1 MTTLND
7 DNHALNNEML
17 EKALE
22 VALFTPQAGG
32 AWGLPLILEGG
43 VGIGKSSKL
52 ARLATKHRMQ
62 FEKILVPSRA
72 PEDFSGVLIPD
83 GHGGA
88 TQTVFLKAVREI
100 LKREAV
106 TPNQATILLLD
117 ELNWAGKALQ
127 GALLGPFLDRLVGD
141 VALPPSVRIIA
152 AGNPAQDAEGGTV
165 LIPPLANRLAW
176 FDSQTPP
183 MLEWEAYL
191 RNPSPVPVPTDAFT
205 TEQKVRNNW
214 SRHWGNVLEVTLSY
228 TKVAGNHHMPPKGNP
243 QRNRAWPS
251 PRSWEMAMRAATTA
265 RILGHE
271 EVIGDI
277 VAGCVGRA
285 AALGWLEAYSGLNL
299 PDPSVVLKA
308 RKWEPTNRI
317 DRDAAVYRAAVNYA
331 LQLDQKLREEK
342 DGKQQPPK
350 AIIDAWALVAYGI
363 DSPLIDSCMPC
374 ASTLLQAGFTADNHR
389 LPSETAQQIQ
399 RVLLR
404 LGRSGLSRYAV
415 PS

>member
-1 MTTLND
+1 MTTLNN
-7 DNHALNNEML
+7 DNHALNNEMM

-52 ARLATKHRMQ
+52 ARLAAKHRMH
-62 FEKILVPSRA
+62 FAKILVPSRA

-83 GHGGA
+83 GQGGA

-100 LKREAV
+100 LKRDAA
-106 TPNQATILLLD
+106 TPNQAMILLLD
-117 ELNWAGKALQ
+117 EINWAGKALQ

-141 VALPPSVRIIA
+141 VELPRSVRIIA

-183 MLEWEAYL
+183 TSEWEAYL
-191 RNPSPVPVPTDAFT
+191 RSPSPVPVPTDAFT
-205 TEQKVRNNW
+205 TEQKVRSNW
-214 SRHWGNVLEVTLSY
+214 ARHWENVLEVTLAY
-228 TKVAGNHHMPPKGNP
+228 TKIAGNHHMPPKGNP

-271 EVIGDI
+271 EIIGDV
-277 VAGCVGRA
+277 VASCVGRA
-285 AALGWLEAYSGLNL
+285 AALGWLEVYSGLDL
-299 PDPSVVLKA
+299 PDPATVLRA

-331 LQLDQKLREEK
+331 LLLDKKLLEEK
-342 DGKQQPPK
+342 DGDKKPVK
-350 AIIDAWALVAYGI
+350 DVADAWALLAYGVNT
-363 DSPLIDSCMPC
+363 PRIDSCMPC
-374 ASTLLQAGFTADNHR
+374 VTTLLQAGFTADNAR
-389 LPSETAQQIQ
+389 LPPDTAERVRQ
-399 RVLLR
+399 VLLR
-404 LGRSGLSRYAV
+404 LGRSGLSQYAV
-415 PS
+415 TS